1 MDKQK
6 PLLKRVLKR
15 GKSIQ
20 LYRYECK
27 IKTLEKKVQDLE
39 DQLEESNSENNRLRA
54 LIKESSNFT
63 LPLQLTRTRTRT
75 EDTTSSGASPQFKL
89 SM

>member
-15 GKSIQ
+15 GKSIH

-27 IKTLEKKVQDLE
+27 IKALEKKVLDLQ

-63 LPLQLTRTRTRT
+63 LPLELTRTQSHT

>member
-1 MDKQK
+1 MDK
-6 PLLKRVLKR
+6 PLLKKVLKR

-20 LYRYECK
+20 IYRYECK
-27 IKTLEKKVQDLE
+27 IKQLKKYVLNLQ
-39 DQLEESNSENNRLRA
+39 DQLEESNNENKRLRA
-54 LIKESSNFT
+54 LIEDGSNFT
-63 LPLQLTRTRTRT
+63 VPLELTRIRSQT